1 VSIIRAVTNSFYSG
15 ACALPG
21 MVLLLGLTVCPAAR
35 GQRTSPSNLAN
46 QSMEDLMNLEVT
58 SVSKKEQKLSE
69 VAAAIFVVTPE
80 DIRRSGATSIPDLL
94 RMVPGLD
101 VAQINSNTWAI
112 SARGFNFQFE
122 NKLLVLIDGRA
133 VYTPLFGGVY
143 WDTQDVP
150 LEDIERIEVI
160 RGPGGTI
167 WGANAVNGVINIITK
182 RAAETRGTLVV
193 AGGGSHEQEFGTIQ
207 YGGKIANHENYRV
220 FAKYL
225 NDGHFADP
233 NGQDAFDDWHLLHT
247 GFRIDSEISQKDT
260 VTTQGDLYAGS
271 EGATIVH
278 SILFPPDNVNL
289 QKLANLS
296 GGNVLARWN
305 HIFSSKSDTSL
316 QFYFD
321 RYTRSGPESR
331 EVRNTIDFDF
341 QNHLAWGTRQD
352 LIWGLGYRHTA
363 DQTAGTIDQSFV
375 PAHRSG
381 DLFNVFVQD
390 QITLKPDRVSLSVG
404 VKLEDSY
411 FVGFDYQPSAQI
423 TWTPSNRHTFWTA
436 ISRASQTPTR
446 RRANLEAVIAA
457 LPGPAEVV
465 LLGNPQAKSEHVVA
479 YEAGYRSHLRR
490 RVSLDAT
497 AFFNVYHDLESVE
510 PQPSFFDND
519 LVPPLLVHPKLLGN
533 EMRGTTEGV
542 EISVNWKATS
552 HWTISPGYSFLKM
565 HLHTSPTSMDTASV
579 ADAQGSS
586 PSHQAQLRSHLELPR
601 GLAWE
606 ANAYFVGALPAQ
618 FVGSYTRVDT
628 QLRWR
633 LAEELELGLAGQ
645 NLLRERHL
653 EFNDFLQSVNSS
665 QVKRSVYLKLTWRL

>member
-1 VSIIRAVTNSFYSG
+1 MTGAVRISLNRG
-15 ACALPG
+15 GCALPG
-21 MVLLLGLTVCPAAR
+21 IVLLYLTLCPAAS
-35 GQRTSPSNLAN
+35 GQRSNPSNLAS
-46 QSMEDLMNLEVT
+46 QSLEDLMNLEVT

-69 VAAAIFVVTPE
+69 VAAAIFVITPE
-80 DIRRSGATSIPDLL
+80 DIRRSGATSLPDLL
-94 RMVPGLD
+94 RVVPGLD
-101 VAQINSNTWAI
+101 VAQINANTWAI

-150 LEDIERIEVI
+150 LEDVERIEVI

-182 RAAETRGTLVV
+182 KARDTAGTLVV

-207 YGGKIANHENYRV
+207 YGGKIAEHADYRI
-220 FAKYL
+220 FAKYR

-233 NGQDAFDDWHLLHT
+233 NGQDANDDWHLLHT

-289 QKLANLS
+289 QKLATLS

-305 HIFSSKSDTSL
+305 HVFSSKADTSL

-331 EVRNTIDFDF
+331 EVRNTVDFDF
-341 QNHLAWGTRQD
+341 QNHLAWGARQD
-352 LIWGLGYRHTA
+352 LIWGLGYRHSA
-363 DQTAGTIDQSFV
+363 DQTIGTIDQAFI
-375 PAHRSG
+375 PADRSG

-404 VKLEDSY
+404 AKLENSY
-411 FVGFDYQPSAQI
+411 FAGLEYQPSGGIA
-423 TWTPSNRHTFWTA
+423 WTPSDRHTFWTS

-446 RRANLEAVIAA
+446 RRANLDAVVAA

-479 YEAGYRSHLRR
+479 YEAGYRTRLRR

-510 PQPSFFDND
+510 PQPSFFDTD
-519 LVPPLLVHPKLLGN
+519 SVPPLLVHPKLLGN
-533 EMRGTTEGV
+533 KLHGTTEGV

-552 HWTISPGYSFLKM
+552 HWTIGPGYSFLKM
-565 HLHTSPTSMDTASV
+565 HLHTSPTSLDTASV

-618 FVGSYTRVDT
+618 FVPSYTRVDT

-633 LAEELELGLAGQ
+633 LAEELELSLAGQ

-665 QVKRSVYLKLTWRL
+665 QIKRSVYLKLAWRL